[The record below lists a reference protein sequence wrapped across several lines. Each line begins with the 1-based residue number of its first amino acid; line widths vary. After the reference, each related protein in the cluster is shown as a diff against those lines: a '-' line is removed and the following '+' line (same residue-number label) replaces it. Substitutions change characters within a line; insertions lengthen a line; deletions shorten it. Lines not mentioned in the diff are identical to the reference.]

1 MVAEEQ
7 IRYYLSLP
15 YQISVTYQEGDESRP
30 WLASVEELT
39 GCEAWGATAAE
50 AVAQIPAALA
60 EWVAGA
66 RASGR
71 EIPEPNDIR
80 QYSGKLLVR
89 MPKSLHRKLARAA
102 ERDQVSLNAYMNG
115 VLAAAT
121 GWLQAAGAE
130 TKADPAA
137 DRDWERRQRL
147 IMIAIIVNSALLVL
161 ATIVGLA
168 LLVT

>member
-1 MVAEEQ
+1 MVAEEL

-15 YQISVTYQEGDESRP
+15 YQISVTYQKDDDPRP

-39 GCEAWGATAAE
+39 GCEARGATAAD

-71 EIPEPNDIR
+71 EIPEPDDAR
-80 QYSGKLLVR
+80 EYSGKLLVR

-121 GWLQAAGAE
+121 GWPQAPGAE
-130 TKADPAA
+130 TEADAA
-137 DRDWERRQRL
+137 PDQNWERRQRL
-147 IMIAIIVNSALLVL
+147 IMTALVVNSALLVV

-168 LLVT
+168 LLIT

>member
-15 YQISVTYQEGDESRP
+15 YQISVTHQEDDDSRP

-39 GCEAWGATAAE
+39 GCEARGATAAE

-66 RASGR
+66 HASGR
-71 EIPEPNDIR
+71 EIPEPNDVR

-89 MPKSLHRKLARAA
+89 MPKSLHRKLAHAA

-121 GWLQAAGAE
+121 GWLQAPGAE
-130 TKADPAA
+130 TETDTAA
-137 DRDWERRQRL
+137 DRGWERRQRL
-147 IMIAIIVNSALLVL
+147 IMIAVIVNSVLLVL